1 MPLRYQLL
9 LLSLLT
15 LLLPWAGCQY
25 AREMEDVLRE
35 GQKRA
40 LLASANTI
48 ASIIGGKPALLKDSL
63 AAPVADVDADAP
75 APGPGP
81 FDPAR
86 GDLYAY
92 PLRVAPLLDGYPDDW
107 TLPEQAFTEL
117 GSPASRLSARYLVG
131 ADDTYVYLFLV
142 VRDAVV
148 RLEQGSNPHLPP
160 EDRGDHA
167 WLGFATP
174 SGTHD
179 AVFFATSAPGLISA
193 RRTTTSKYGE
203 RGEQLEP
210 RIQAYWEPDTS
221 GYRLEVRVPLEL
233 VAGRIGFEIVD
244 ANTPGGEPNRI
255 GTLEPGSHVAIGR
268 LMRPSS
274 ALSRE
279 LAAMLPPA
287 TRGVA
292 GDRNGWIVGEAGVL
306 AFAPGPGR
314 DDDPGRQ
321 APRPA
326 EWLQAL
332 YRNLIES
339 GRAELAPRG
348 VTPGRLVGPQIE
360 SARRGIPAS
369 AWLGVR
375 DEDRSVL
382 SVATPIFAGTGNGPD
397 PEILGVLMVEQEGD
411 RLLILGDTALRRMLN
426 VTLLATVIAVLA
438 TLIFAT
444 VLATRLGRLKRAAE
458 TALTRD
464 GRLNVVIPGTQQR
477 DELGDVSRSYAELLH
492 RLNEY
497 TSYLRT
503 LGGKLA
509 HELRTPL
516 TIVRSSLENLES
528 ERAAGGSIEPYLARA
543 REGTER
549 LQAILGAMGA
559 ATRTEEAIQHA
570 ERARFDLRALLESTA
585 GAYADAFPARRFET
599 NLPSEPCWINGAP
612 DLVVQMLDKLVDNAV
627 DFSATGSVITLA
639 LETTEGE
646 CTLAV
651 TNVGRPI
658 PPATRLRLFDS
669 MFQYRRD
676 SANKP
681 HFGLGLFI
689 VRLVADFHGG
699 RVSVENLR
707 LEGASG
713 EDAVCFR
720 VTLPRMT

>member
-25 AREMEDVLRE
+25 AREMEEVLRK
-35 GQKRA
+35 GQTQA
-40 LLASANTI
+40 LLASAQTI
-48 ASIIGGKPALLKDSL
+48 ASIIAGKPSLLAESL
-63 AAPVADVDADAP
+63 AVPVADGDPSVATSA
-75 APGPGP
+75 

-92 PLRVAPLLDGYPDDW
+92 RLEVAPLLDGYPDDW
-107 TLPEQAFTEL
+107 GLPDQAFVSIGTPE
-117 GSPASRLSARYLVG
+117 SPLSVRYLVG
-131 ADDTYVYLFLV
+131 SDDTYVYLLFV
-142 VRDAVV
+142 VRDAAV
-148 RLEQGSNPHLPP
+148 RLEQGTDSHLRP
-160 EDRGDHA
+160 EERGDHV

-174 SGTHD
+174 TGENDT
-179 AVFFATSAPGLISA
+179 AFFATTAPGLISA
-193 RRTTTSKYGE
+193 RRSTVSTYGE

-210 RIQAYWEPDTS
+210 RIQGYWQPDPA
-221 GYRLEVRVPLEL
+221 GYRLEARVPLEL
-233 VAGRIGFEIVD
+233 LGGRIGFEIVD
-244 ANTPGGEPNRI
+244 ARTAGVEPVRI
-255 GTLEPGSHVAIGR
+255 GTLEPESHEAVGR
-268 LMRPSS
+268 LMRPSN

-292 GDRNGWIVGEAGVL
+292 SDRNGWIVGEAGTLV
-306 AFAPGPGR
+306 FAPRPDR
-314 DDDPGRQ
+314 YENPYSET
-321 APRPA
+321 PRPA

-339 GRAELAPRG
+339 GRAQLPPRI
-348 VTPGRLVGPQIE
+348 VTPGRLVGPQIDT
-360 SARRGIPAS
+360 ARRGNAHS
-369 AWLGVR
+369 VWLGVR
-375 DEDRSVL
+375 DEERSVL
-382 SVATPIFAGTGNGPD
+382 SVATPIVATTPSDSGRQV
-397 PEILGVLMVEQEGD
+397 LGVLMVEQEGD

-426 VTLLATVIAVLA
+426 VTLLATVAAVLA

-464 GRLNVVIPGTQQR
+464 GRLNVVIPGTARR
-477 DELGDVSRSYAELLH
+477 DELGDVSRSYAELLR

-528 ERAAGGSIEPYLARA
+528 ERAGGGNIEPYLARA

-549 LQAILGAMGA
+549 LQAILTAMGA

-570 ERARFDLRALLESTA
+570 ERMRFDLRALLESTA
-585 GAYADAFPARRFET
+585 KAYADAFPARRFET
-599 NLPSEPCWINGAP
+599 RLPGEPCGINGAP
-612 DLVVQMLDKLVDNAV
+612 DLVVQLLDKLIDNAV
-627 DFSATGSVITLA
+627 DFSPAGSVITLA
-639 LETTEGE
+639 LDAADGE
-646 CTLAV
+646 FALSV
-651 TNVGRPI
+651 TNVGAPI
-658 PPATRLRLFDS
+658 PPGVRLRLFDS

-676 SANKP
+676 GASKP

-689 VRLVADFHGG
+689 VRLVADFHEG
-699 RVSVENLR
+699 RVSVENVR
-707 LEGASG
+707 TDATAGG
-713 EDAVCFR
+713 ETAVQFR
-720 VTLPRMT
+720 VTLPRAA